1 MPSKARRQARARAQ
15 RHARRAGKGLAPHLH
30 LQLWGILK
38 PTIVLVESQQQ
49 VSLNDMLYVQAG
61 CIHAIQPGSSCD

>member
-1 MPSKARRQARARAQ
+1 MVMHS
-15 RHARRAGKGLAPHLH
+15 HAPHLH